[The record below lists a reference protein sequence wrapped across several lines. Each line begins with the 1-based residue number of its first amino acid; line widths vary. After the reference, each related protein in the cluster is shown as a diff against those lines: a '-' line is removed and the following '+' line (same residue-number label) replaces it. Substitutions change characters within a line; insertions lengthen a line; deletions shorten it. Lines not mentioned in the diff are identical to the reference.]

1 MRLKDQFGFLNHFFK
16 SFSDI
21 ILSNLSQKRK
31 TK

>member
-1 MRLKDQFGFLNHFFK
+1 MKLKDHRIFNHFFK